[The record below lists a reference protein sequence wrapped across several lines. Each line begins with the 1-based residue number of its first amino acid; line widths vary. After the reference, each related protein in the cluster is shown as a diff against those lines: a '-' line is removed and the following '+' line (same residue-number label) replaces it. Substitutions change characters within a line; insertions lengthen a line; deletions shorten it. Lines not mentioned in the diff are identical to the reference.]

1 MNYFLLIIIILTL
14 FNFIKSNIVEYE
26 QMNTFGK
33 ILFQR
38 LGIEKKYTGLNLNK
52 NRIRKSIKNN
62 SIYHNQT
69 QLETH
74 MYNLY
79 YSSSLSH
86 NSTRNRVKSKN
97 DFRKSFNMIR
107 SFGLNLFNSS
117 NKSSLKFKTIRLNNL
132 KNKYLQMFE
141 MNQLFEIDLNSLYN
155 NKETI
160 MKAHLVFN
168 LNTSSLIKNKIKH
181 ILRRPNKNIYNQLN
195 LKLILTIL
203 NETKPK
209 KNIRLISSIKL
220 NYTLSEYF
228 NSNYSIVRQNNF
240 KFNLKKILKNFNNL
254 NNIKLDVKL
263 NVEFI
268 SGLKACEL
276 NKNLKY
282 LSDLFIDKPLL
293 TIYSK
298 DIGSSKLL
306 FDNSNQPMTKFKSSK
321 CERKMLTIDF
331 RELGW
336 DHVIIEPKI
345 LKTYYCD
352 GKCNIPLDDSSNV
365 SNHAILQSLL
375 GQTNQFNYLPKV
387 CCTPSKYKSHFFL
400 ILDENDSIAL
410 KKLDDIIVDSCS
422 CK

>member
-1 MNYFLLIIIILTL
+1 
-14 FNFIKSNIVEYE
+14 
-26 QMNTFGK
+26 
-33 ILFQR
+33 
-38 LGIEKKYTGLNLNK
+38 
-52 NRIRKSIKNN
+52 
-62 SIYHNQT
+62 
-69 QLETH
+69 
-74 MYNLY
+74 
-79 YSSSLSH
+79 
-86 NSTRNRVKSKN
+86 
-97 DFRKSFNMIR
+97 
-107 SFGLNLFNSS
+107 
-117 NKSSLKFKTIRLNNL
+117 
-132 KNKYLQMFE
+132 
-141 MNQLFEIDLNSLYN
+141 
-155 NKETI
+155 
-160 MKAHLVFN
+160 MK
-168 LNTSSLIKNKIKH
+168 
-181 ILRRPNKNIYNQLN
+181 
-195 LKLILTIL
+195 
-203 NETKPK
+203 
-209 KNIRLISSIKL
+209 
-220 NYTLSEYF
+220 
-228 NSNYSIVRQNNF
+228 NF
-240 KFNLKKILKNFNNL
+240 KNL

-306 FDNSNQPMTKFKSSK
+306 FDNSNQSMTKFKSSK